1 MLMLNKILQKLKN
14 PYTVVSI
21 VASLIVILQTL
32 DITVNG
38 DKVQTITNSICTIF
52 VLLGIMNNPDTEGL
66 S

>member
-1 MLMLNKILQKLKN
+1 MLNKILLKLKN

-21 VASLIVILQTL
+21 TASLIVILQTL
-32 DITVNG
+32 DMTVNG
-38 DKVQTITNSICTIF
+38 DKVQTITNSICIIF

>member
-1 MLMLNKILQKLKN
+1 MLNKILLKLKN

-21 VASLIVILQTL
+21 TASLTVILQTL
-32 DITVNG
+32 DMTVNG

>member
-1 MLMLNKILQKLKN
+1 MLNKILLKLKN

-21 VASLIVILQTL
+21 IASLIVILQTL
-32 DITVNG
+32 DVTVNS

>member
-1 MLMLNKILQKLKN
+1 MLMLNKIFQKLKN

-21 VASLIVILQTL
+21 IASLIVILQTL
-32 DITVNG
+32 DMTVNG

>member
-1 MLMLNKILQKLKN
+1 MLNKILLKLKN

-21 VASLIVILQTL
+21 TASLIVILQTL
-32 DITVNG
+32 DVTVNG

-52 VLLGIMNNPDTEGL
+52 VLLGIMNNPDTKGL

>member
-1 MLMLNKILQKLKN
+1 MLNKILLKLKN
-14 PYTVVSI
+14 PYTIVSI
-21 VASLIVILQTL
+21 TASLIVILQTL
-32 DITVNG
+32 DVTVNG

>member
-32 DITVNG
+32 DMTVNG

>member
-1 MLMLNKILQKLKN
+1 MLNKILLKLKN

-21 VASLIVILQTL
+21 TASLIVILQTL
-32 DITVNG
+32 DMTVNG
-38 DKVQTITNSICTIF
+38 DKVQTIPNSICTIF

>member
-1 MLMLNKILQKLKN
+1 MLNKILLKLKN

-21 VASLIVILQTL
+21 TASLIVILQTL
-32 DITVNG
+32 DMTVNG

>member
-1 MLMLNKILQKLKN
+1 MLNKILLKLKN

-21 VASLIVILQTL
+21 TASLIVILQTL
-32 DITVNG
+32 DMTVNG

-52 VLLGIMNNPDTEGL
+52 VLFGIMNNPDTEGL